1 MTHPDALVANRGR
14 ARAGS
19 SSGADTLAP
28 VRVLVVTNI
37 TPDRKVP
44 GRGNF
49 VRDQVAALREAGVE
63 VELYSFPVGT
73 RSYVPATRRIRRL
86 LRRERFDLVHAHY
99 GLAGWC
105 AALAGARPLAV
116 TFHGTDVRHPVVGR
130 LSRRLSRRLDL
141 VAGASRAL
149 FEPENGRP
157 GLPIRRQASAVAVLP
172 CGADVERF
180 RPEPRADARE
190 RLGLKP
196 DGRYLLFPAS
206 AARPEKRHDLAE
218 EVAGLCD
225 AELLT
230 VGNVPAERMPD
241 WVNAAAA
248 VLVTSDN
255 EGFGLASVEA
265 LACEVPVLSTPVGIA
280 PTLLGGLDGCLV
292 AAFDAQRWSRLA
304 RRHLDAP
311 DPRVRGRARAEWF
324 SSRLMADRVLCAYRE
339 LLERAA

>member
-1 MTHPDALVANRGR
+1 M
-14 ARAGS
+14 
-19 SSGADTLAP
+19 
-28 VRVLVVTNI
+28 RVLVVTNL
-37 TPDRKVP
+37 TPDRAVP

-49 VRDQVAALREAGVE
+49 VLDQVAGLREAGVE
-63 VELYSFPVGT
+63 VELYSFPVGK
-73 RSYVPATRRIRRL
+73 SGYLPATRRIRRL
-86 LRRERFDLVHAHY
+86 LKRERFDLVHAHY

-141 VAGASRAL
+141 VAAASRAL

-180 RPEPRADARE
+180 RPGARADARR
-190 RLGLKP
+190 RLGLEP

-206 AARPEKRHDLAE
+206 PGRREKRHDLAD
-218 EVAGLCD
+218 EVSRLCD

-230 VGNVPAERMPD
+230 VGNSPAERMPD

-265 LACEVPVLSTPVGIA
+265 LACDVPVLSRPVGIA
-280 PTLLGGLDGCLV
+280 PALLGGLEGCLV
-292 AAFDAQRWSRLA
+292 APFDAGQWSRLA
-304 RRHLDAP
+304 RRHLDTP

-324 SSRLMADRVLCAYRE
+324 ESRLMAERVLCAYRE
-339 LLERAA
+339 LLEGTVSAVVPSSRGRG